1 MIARHFFVPACL
13 LAAALHAS
21 AAQSADVSQLG
32 LTPAQA
38 EALNAQLTAPVT
50 APGLSF
56 GSPVAFGA
64 AWGEAFVA
72 VGGQTDD
79 GGSHGVDGSA
89 SLGFGLGDD
98 RSSVGLEMAITA
110 ISLRDSFGE
119 DGDVSWKLHRS
130 LPGRVS
136 VAVGVDN
143 TGRWGAARGTKA
155 GSYLVATKVF
165 ELAPDS
171 ARNPMP
177 VSFNVGVGNGRF
189 LAPGDNG
196 INGFGSLAIA
206 PWRRVSLVAD
216 YTGRDFNFG
225 ISAIPFP
232 RLPVVLTAGAIN
244 LGQRYGRDTEF
255 AGGIGY
261 RYSF

>member
-1 MIARHFFVPACL
+1 MTARCL
-13 LAAALHAS
+13 FASASLAVALHAGG
-21 AAQSADVSQLG
+21 AAAADVSQLG

-72 VGGQTDD
+72 VGGQTDS
-79 GGSHGVDGSA
+79 GGAHGLDGSA
-89 SLGFGLGDD
+89 SLGVGLGDA
-98 RSSVGLEMAITA
+98 RTVGLEMSVTA
-110 ISLRDSFGE
+110 ISLSDTFAE

-165 ELAPDS
+165 NLAPES
-171 ARNPMP
+171 ARNPVP

-216 YTGRDFNFG
+216 YTGRDFNLG
-225 ISAIPFP
+225 VSAIPFP
-232 RLPVVLTAGAIN
+232 RLPVVLTVGAIN
-244 LGQRYGRDTEF
+244 LGQRYGRDIEF
-255 AGGIGY
+255 AGGLGY